1 MNFGRFYNRFNRQ
14 DMGLDKLKVTE
25 WHCKLQI
32 ECGKLEALHNTFV
45 KQALLKFIEG
55 DIIDRIPR
63 FHNSSLFL
71 AGHMHFCGKGGY

>member
-1 MNFGRFYNRFNRQ
+1 MNFGRFYNRFNRL

-45 KQALLKFIEG
+45 KQADETAISVFSNEG
-55 DIIDRIPR
+55 
-63 FHNSSLFL
+63 LF
-71 AGHMHFCGKGGY
+71 AQKK

>member
-1 MNFGRFYNRFNRQ
+1 MNFGRFYNRFNRL

-45 KQALLKFIEG
+45 KQVDKTAISVFSNEG
-55 DIIDRIPR
+55 
-63 FHNSSLFL
+63 LF
-71 AGHMHFCGKGGY
+71 AQKK